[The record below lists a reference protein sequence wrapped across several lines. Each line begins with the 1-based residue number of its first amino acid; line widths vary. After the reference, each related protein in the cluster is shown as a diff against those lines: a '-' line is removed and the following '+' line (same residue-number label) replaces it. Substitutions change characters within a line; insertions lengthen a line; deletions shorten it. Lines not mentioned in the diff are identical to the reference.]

1 VTLLILASLL
11 DSPLAPF
18 NKQAVPSDTCPRP
31 ALFQSWMIV
40 QIFRLVLCWSVSCWV
55 ALRQHRASRN
65 EQRIQDS
72 DQEARLPRCV
82 YLHRL
87 SARVSRAYLVALP
100 PVLLEAKARCLLLPT
115 LRHLIHQTSRLSIP
129 LRPPRI
135 TMLLPQDV
143 ATHQPSILDLA
154 LRSNCLP
161 RHGNIA
167 SSSTTSRRDSMAY
180 HQIHRAMT
188 LLQ

>member
-65 EQRIQDS
+65 EQRIHDS
-72 DQEARLPRCV
+72 DQEARLTRCV
-82 YLHRL
+82 YIP
-87 SARVSRAYLVALP
+87 SYKCATSQADPVALP
-100 PVLLEAKARCLLLPT
+100 PVLLVDKARCLLSLT
-115 LRHLIHQTSRLSIP
+115 LRHPIHQTSRLSISRR
-129 LRPPRI
+129 LPRTTI
-135 TMLLPQDV
+135 LLPQGV
-143 ATHQPSILDLA
+143 ATHPPYILDLA